1 MPTPTKKDL
10 ENLIQDP
17 REEVKLLTKDRTRIT
32 DELSAAQDVL
42 TATQAQVIAAQ
53 EATAAAEAA
62 RDLLQQQL
70 DDAAAAAAQAPPD
83 QLNAP
88 QILRPIGSGWSIQ
101 ESMQVTPVEYAE
113 IQHTVRTLVIRATL
127 DWTDDFRRQDPDKL
141 ATLFHAARAAH
152 PILARYVSNW
162 ATAAIAHQYMQ
173 NKRKHA
179 YKQGYISKWR
189 AHQRHG
195 DGVN

>member
-10 ENLIQDP
+10 ENLIQDLH
-17 REEVKLLTKDRTRIT
+17 EEVKLLTEDRTWIT
-32 DELSAAQDVL
+32 DELSAAQDAL
-42 TATQAQVIAAQ
+42 TAAQAQVIAAQ

-70 DDAAAAAAQAPPD
+70 DDTADAAAQAPLD

-88 QILRPIGSGWSIQ
+88 QIPQPTGSGWSIQ
-101 ESMQVTPVEYAE
+101 ESMQCT
-113 IQHTVRTLVIRATL
+113 IRTLVICATL
-127 DWTDDFRRQDPDKL
+127 DWTDDFCRQDPDKL
-141 ATLFHAARAAH
+141 ATLFRAAHAAH
-152 PILARYVSNW
+152 PILARYISNW
-162 ATAAIAHQYMQ
+162 ATAAIARQYMQ

-179 YKQGYISKWR
+179 YKQGYISKQR
-189 AHQRHG
+189 AHRHHG